1 MKFSTQADKAIKTA
15 KKISKELGHGYV
27 GTEHLLYGLL
37 KAEDSI
43 AYHVLNE
50 ESISDKDV
58 LDLISE
64 LMHSEGSTAVK
75 DRDGYTPKLT
85 MLFNLAE
92 DQARISNSEEIGTEH
107 LLLAMFQCRDCAALR
122 ILNSFGANEGR
133 IFQGLISSMGENGK
147 KYSKALAS
155 VLQNKNQGGEASLL
169 AQFSRDMTEPS
180 VAPLSDVPEFT
191 SLLIKFRNPFIGM
204 LAGMLL
210 TAIIQSSSASV
221 GILQALCSTGAVS
234 YSVALPII
242 MGQNI
247 GTCVTTLISAV
258 GAKKNA
264 KRAAFIHLYFNVVGT
279 LVFMIGFYALN
290 AVMNFAFFDQ
300 SANAFGIALTH
311 SCFNVIAT
319 VIWIPFHKLLVKLAS
334 ATVKGQDP
342 DDESQFTKELAMLDE
357 RFFERPTF
365 AVAQTVNV
373 ANKMAD
379 LARECLI
386 LSGDVIKGKYN
397 QDKIDKVIALER
409 AVDKYEDKLGTYLV
423 QLSSKPLNQADSET
437 ITEIFQCIGSF
448 ERISDHARNMIEVK
462 EIMQEKELV
471 FTDKANS
478 EIEKYVTAVQDIVD
492 MTIKAYIARDDNE
505 LRKVE
510 AFEEAIDNIDRKAK
524 KHHIKRLQKGKCA
537 IANSIVIEDLY
548 INLERVAD
556 HCSNVA
562 ATMIQVNEDDALENH
577 VFVNALK
584 AEEQGEFK
592 AAVKEYTKKY
602 SI

>member
-1 MKFSTQADKAIKTA
+1 MSIFNVLSLIGGISLFLYGMHIMGEGLEKTA
-15 KKISKELGHGYV
+15 GGRLEGILEKLTNTVFKGVFLGAIVTAIIQASAATTVMVV
-27 GTEHLLYGLL
+27 GFVNSGIMSLNQAVGIIMGANIGTTITSWILSLSGIEGSSLAVQLL
-37 KAEDSI
+37 KPTSWTPILALIGIILLMFTKKQKNHDVGQI
-43 AYHVLNE
+43 FLGFAVL
-50 ESISDKDV
+50 
-58 LDLISE
+58 
-64 LMHSEGSTAVK
+64 MFGMT
-75 DRDGYTPKLT
+75 T
-85 MLFNLAE
+85 M
-92 DQARISNSEEIGTEH
+92 T
-107 LLLAMFQCRDCAALR
+107 
-122 ILNSFGANEGR
+122 
-133 IFQGLISSMGENGK
+133 
-147 KYSKALAS
+147 
-155 VLQNKNQGGEASLL
+155 
-169 AQFSRDMTEPS
+169 TS

-365 AVAQTVNV
+365 AVAQTVTV

-379 LARECLI
+379 LARECFI

>member
-1 MKFSTQADKAIKTA
+1 MSIFNVLSLIGGISLFLYGMHIMGEGLEKTA
-15 KKISKELGHGYV
+15 GGRLEGILEKLTNTVIKGVFLGAIVTAIIQASAATTVMVV
-27 GTEHLLYGLL
+27 GFVNSGIMSLNQAVGIIMGANIGTTITSWILSLSGIEGSSLAVQLL
-37 KAEDSI
+37 KPTSWTP
-43 AYHVLNE
+43 VLALIGIILLMFTKKQKNH
-50 ESISDKDV
+50 DV
-58 LDLISE
+58 GQIFLGFAV
-64 LMHSEGSTAVK
+64 LMFGMT
-75 DRDGYTPKLT
+75 T
-85 MLFNLAE
+85 M
-92 DQARISNSEEIGTEH
+92 T
-107 LLLAMFQCRDCAALR
+107 
-122 ILNSFGANEGR
+122 
-133 IFQGLISSMGENGK
+133 
-147 KYSKALAS
+147 
-155 VLQNKNQGGEASLL
+155 
-169 AQFSRDMTEPS
+169 TS